1 MPEVTDRELV
11 RRVQRGDDRAFDLLF
26 HRYRYRIHV
35 LISRYI
41 SNQEDIEDVVQEA
54 FIKAFRA
61 LPRFRGDSEF
71 FTWLYRIAVNSAK
84 NFLVARS
91 RRPPGTDIEIDDA
104 MAVDTIDELREDADP
119 ESLLRTDQLANII
132 NDVINGLP
140 QEAKIAVTLREYDG
154 LSYERIAEIMNC
166 PVGTI
171 RSRIFRAREAV
182 DAKIRSSLEK

>member
-1 MPEVTDRELV
+1 MPETTDRELV
-11 RRVQRGDDRAFDLLF
+11 KRVQRGDDRAFDLLF

-41 SNQEDIEDVVQEA
+41 SNQEDIEDVVQES

-84 NFLVARS
+84 NFLVARG

-104 MAVDTIDELREDADP
+104 MAADTTDELREDADP

>member
-1 MPEVTDRELV
+1 MSGVTDRELV

-26 HRYRYRIHV
+26 HRYRFRIHGLV
-35 LISRYI
+35 SRYI
-41 SNQEDIEDVVQEA
+41 SNQEDIEDVVQES
-54 FIKAFRA
+54 FVKAFRA

-91 RRPPGTDIEIDDA
+91 RRPMGSDVQIDENEAGNAFEALRDDA
-104 MAVDTIDELREDADP
+104 GP
-119 ESLLRTDQLANII
+119 EALMRTDQLAEAID
-132 NDVINGLP
+132 DVINNLSE
-140 QEAKIAVTLREYDG
+140 EARIAVTLREYDG
-154 LSYERIAEIMNC
+154 LSYERIAEIMGC

-182 DAKIRSSLEK
+182 DARIKSSLQR